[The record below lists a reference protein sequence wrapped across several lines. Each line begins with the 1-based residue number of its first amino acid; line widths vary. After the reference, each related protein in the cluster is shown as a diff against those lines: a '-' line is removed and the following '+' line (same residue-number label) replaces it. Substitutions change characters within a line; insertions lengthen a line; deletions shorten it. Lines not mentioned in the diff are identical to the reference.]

1 MVYYNQFPGQQQQSN
16 MPDSTTCCKRTP
28 TCCCAISALVIL
40 VISAFSIP
48 LATQMMGSDPVIPPG
63 ASGPIDIHKSLID
76 QMSLLSISQEGSEG
90 EGMATS
96 TWLLLIVFGATIII
110 FSTGYAYHVKFRL
123 PKRRIA
129 RETDRVQRE
138 RNDRNTAFLE
148 RLMQNQDNP
157 SPV

>member
-1 MVYYNQFPGQQQQSN
+1 MVYYNQFPGQQQSN

-28 TCCCAISALVIL
+28 SCCCVITTLVIFATMA
-40 VISAFSIP
+40 IGIP
-48 LATQMMGSDPVIPPG
+48 LATQMMNNDPIIPPG

-96 TWLLLIVFGATIII
+96 TWLLLLVFGATIII
-110 FSTGYAYHVKFRL
+110 LSTGYAYHVKCRL

-129 RETDRVQRE
+129 RETERVQRE
-138 RNDRNTAFLE
+138 RNERNTAFIE
-148 RLMQNQDNP
+148 RLMENQGNP

>member
-1 MVYYNQFPGQQQQSN
+1 MVNYNQFPGQQQSN

-28 TCCCAISALVIL
+28 SCCCAISALVIL
-40 VISAFSIP
+40 VIFAIGIP
-48 LATQMMGSDPVIPPG
+48 LATQMMDSDPIIPPG

-110 FSTGYAYHVKFRL
+110 LSTGYAYHVKCRL

-129 RETDRVQRE
+129 RETERVQRE
-138 RNDRNTAFLE
+138 RNERNTAFIE
-148 RLMQNQDNP
+148 RLMENQGNP

>member
-1 MVYYNQFPGQQQQSN
+1 MVNYNQFPGQPQST
-16 MPDSTTCCKRTP
+16 MPDSSSCCKRTP
-28 TCCCAISALVIL
+28 SCCCLITIMVIL
-40 VISAFSIP
+40 ATMAIGIP
-48 LATQMMGSDPVIPPG
+48 LATQMMDNDPIIPPG

-96 TWLLLIVFGATIII
+96 TLLLLIVFGATIII

-129 RETDRVQRE
+129 RETERVQRE
-138 RNDRNTAFLE
+138 RNERNTAFIE
-148 RLMQNQDNP
+148 RLMENQGNP

>member
-1 MVYYNQFPGQQQQSN
+1 MS
-16 MPDSTTCCKRTP
+16 DSTTCCKRTP
-28 TCCCAISALVIL
+28 TCFCAISALVIL

-76 QMSLLSISQEGSEG
+76 RMSLLSISQEGSEG

-96 TWLLLIVFGATIII
+96 TWILLIVFGATII
-110 FSTGYAYHVKFRL
+110 FLCTGYAYHVKCRL

-129 RETDRVQRE
+129 RETERAQRE
-138 RNDRNTAFLE
+138 RNERNTAFIE
-148 RLMQNQDNP
+148 RLMENQGI

>member
-1 MVYYNQFPGQQQQSN
+1 MVNYNQFPGQPQST
-16 MPDSTTCCKRTP
+16 MPDSSGCCKRTP
-28 TCCCAISALVIL
+28 SCCCLITIMVIL
-40 VISAFSIP
+40 ATMAIGIP
-48 LATQMMGSDPVIPPG
+48 LATQMMNNDPIIPPG

-90 EGMATS
+90 EGLATS

-129 RETDRVQRE
+129 RETERVQRE
-138 RNDRNTAFLE
+138 RNERNTAFIE
-148 RLMQNQDNP
+148 RLMENQGNP